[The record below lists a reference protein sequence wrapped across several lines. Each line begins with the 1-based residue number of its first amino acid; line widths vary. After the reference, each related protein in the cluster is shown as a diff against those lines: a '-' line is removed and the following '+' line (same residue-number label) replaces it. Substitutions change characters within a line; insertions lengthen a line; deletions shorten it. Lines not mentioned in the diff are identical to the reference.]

1 MYRQNK
7 LVYIGRIQTLFLGI
21 LKSLNI
27 RITTAPSEST
37 SKISQKLENMRS
49 CDFRI
54 LWKFSIESF
63 ETLTRF
69 CGNTA
74 FCISNLTG
82 PSERGPRDL
91 WGSVLWRYTS
101 MVILKVFRILLNRS
115 NRRLSKFRNHKLS
128 WKKFYIISIFSA

>member
-1 MYRQNK
+1 MDSNFIPRNSKKFEYSNFDS
-7 LVYIGRIQTLFLGI
+7 T
-21 LKSLNI
+21 I
-27 RITTAPSEST
+27 RIY
-37 SKISQKLENMRS
+37 IENKPETRKYEV
-49 CDFRI
+49 
-54 LWKFSIESF
+54 LWLSNSLAFSIESF

-128 WKKFYIISIFSA
+128 WKKFFILSKFLTGGLKWN